1 MFARRQPGTASAN
14 QLNSFP
20 TTQDTKTPPA
30 TCAPDDAD
38 ALNRSTDFFEH
49 AMSTLADIT
58 SSFRTKPSEKA
69 RAAADRE
76 AILADPGF
84 GKHFT
89 DHMISIDWTTER
101 GWHDAEV
108 RAYGPLMLDPAASV
122 LHYAQ
127 EIFEGLKAYRHADG
141 SIWTFRPQANAERMQ
156 RSARRLALPEL
167 PTELFVESIRQ
178 LVKADAN
185 WVPSAPETSLYL
197 RPFTIANESFLGV
210 RSAQRAAYYVIASPA
225 GPYFA
230 KGVAPVSIW
239 LSTEYARAAKG
250 GTGAAK
256 CGGNYAA
263 SLLPQKEAYD
273 NGCAQVLFL
282 DPLEGKYLEELG
294 GMNVFLVKKDG
305 TLVTPELSGSIL
317 EGVTRASIIQ
327 LARDR
332 GITVEERK
340 VTAQEWRDGM
350 ASGDVVEAFAC
361 GTAAVVTPIAAL
373 KGPGFVAGDEN
384 APAGKLT
391 MSLRQELTDI
401 QYGRRADPHGW
412 MTRLV

>member
-1 MFARRQPGTASAN
+1 MTAQSPLVFN
-14 QLNSFP
+14 I
-20 TTQDTKTPPA
+20 T
-30 TCAPDDAD
+30 
-38 ALNRSTDFFEH
+38 RSTSLRPQAERD
-49 AMSTLADIT
+49 
-58 SSFRTKPSEKA
+58 
-69 RAAADRE
+69 
-76 AILADPGF
+76 AILANPGF

-89 DHMISIDWTTER
+89 DHMVSIDWTLEQ
-101 GWHDAEV
+101 GWYDAQV
-108 RAYGPLMLDPAASV
+108 RPYGPLMLDPAASV

-141 SIWTFRPQANAERMQ
+141 SVWTFRPEANAARMQ

-167 PTELFVESIRQ
+167 PEYLFVESIKQ
-178 LVKADAN
+178 LVSIDAA

-197 RPFTIANESFLGV
+197 RPFMIANESFLGV
-210 RSAQRAAYYVIASPA
+210 RSAQKAAYYVIASPA
-225 GPYFA
+225 GAYFA

-239 LSTEYARAAKG
+239 LSTDHSRAAVG

-263 SLLPQKEAYD
+263 SLLPQQEAYE
-273 NGCAQVLFL
+273 NGCPQVLFL

-294 GMNVFLVKKDG
+294 GMNVFLVMKDG
-305 TLVTPELSGSIL
+305 TVVTPELSGSIL
-317 EGVTRASIIQ
+317 EGVTRASIIE

-332 GITVEERK
+332 GHQVQERK
-340 VTAQEWRDGM
+340 ITIDEWRDGVT
-350 ASGDVVEAFAC
+350 SGAVAEAFAC

-373 KGPGFVAGDEN
+373 KGRDFIVGNES
-384 APAGKLT
+384 APAGELT

-401 QYGRRADPHGW
+401 QYGRLPDRHGW

>member
-1 MFARRQPGTASAN
+1 MENA
-14 QLNSFP
+14 
-20 TTQDTKTPPA
+20 DTPSLT
-30 TCAPDDAD
+30 
-38 ALNRSTDFFEH
+38 
-49 AMSTLADIT
+49 
-58 SSFRTKPSEKA
+58 FRTTRSSAA
-69 RAAADRE
+69 RILIERE

-89 DHMISIDWTTER
+89 DHMVSIDWTKER
-101 GWHDAEV
+101 GWHDAQV
-108 RAYGPLMLDPAASV
+108 QPYGPLLLDPAASV

-127 EIFEGLKAYRHADG
+127 EIFEGLKAYRHANG
-141 SIWTFRPQANAERMQ
+141 SIWTFRPYANAARMQ
-156 RSARRLALPEL
+156 RSAHRLALPEL
-167 PTELFVESIRQ
+167 PADLFVESLKQ
-178 LVKADAN
+178 LVAVDAH
-185 WVPSAPETSLYL
+185 WVPSAPETSLYI
-197 RPFTIANESFLGV
+197 RPFMIANETFLGV
-210 RSAQRAAYYVIASPA
+210 RSAHRAAYYVIASPA

-230 KGVAPVSIW
+230 NGVAPVSIW

-263 SLLPQKEAYD
+263 SLLPQREAYEH
-273 NGCAQVLFL
+273 GCAQVLFL
-282 DPLEGKYLEELG
+282 DPQEGKYLEELG
-294 GMNVFLVKKDG
+294 GMNVFLVLKDG

-332 GITVEERK
+332 GHAVQERK
-340 VTAQEWRDGM
+340 VTAQEWRDGI
-350 ASGDVVEAFAC
+350 ASGDVTEAFAC

-373 KGPGFVAGDEN
+373 KGPGFVAGNEA

-401 QYGRRADPHGW
+401 QYGRIPDRHGW
-412 MTRLV
+412 LTRLA